1 MSDVVLFS
9 WIEFPL
15 VFSFCLLLKKQG
27 DMFTVSYPVCAHT
40 EQKEKRSKSE
50 LSLIQPL
57 LCCMKH
63 FLSGRLTASVS
74 DGRTQA
80 QMLVSEVLS
89 TGLVDFS
96 LTKRVKLKRS

>member
-1 MSDVVLFS
+1 
-9 WIEFPL
+9 
-15 VFSFCLLLKKQG
+15 
-27 DMFTVSYPVCAHT
+27 
-40 EQKEKRSKSE
+40 
-50 LSLIQPL
+50 
-57 LCCMKH
+57 MKH
-63 FLSGRLTASVS
+63 FLSGRLTGSVS